1 MQFYEEMYF
10 IILFAILYLLEILL
24 MYVSAEILFSDA
36 EGEYYICIVIWACV
50 CICSMICPVH
60 SSHSQ

>member
-36 EGEYYICIVIWACV
+36 EGEYYICIVI
-50 CICSMICPVH
+50 
-60 SSHSQ
+60 